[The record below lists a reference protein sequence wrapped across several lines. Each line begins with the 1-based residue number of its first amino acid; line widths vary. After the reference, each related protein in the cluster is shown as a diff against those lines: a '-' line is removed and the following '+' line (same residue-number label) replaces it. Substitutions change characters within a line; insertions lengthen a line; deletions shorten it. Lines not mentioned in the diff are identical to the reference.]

1 MQPAIYVEDLWKR
14 YVLLHSRPRRIKDAV
29 LRRLL
34 GRHSS
39 REEFWALRGVSFEVA
54 AGEAIGIIGP
64 NGSGK
69 STVLG
74 VLSRLLRPTKGVVQ
88 VQGRVGAL
96 LEASAGFHPDLTGIE
111 NVQMIA
117 SLMGLSRK
125 ETLARLPAIM
135 EFAGAR
141 EFMDAAVR
149 TYSTGMFARLAFST
163 VVHLEP
169 DVLLLDEILAVG
181 DEEFHE
187 QCYRRLAQ
195 MRERGCA
202 IVFVSHIVE
211 QIRRVCQRVI
221 WLESGRIVATG
232 PTEEVISRYTGA

>member
-1 MQPAIYVEDLWKR
+1 VNMQPAIYVEDLWKR

-149 TYSTGMFARLAFST
+149 TYSTGMFARLAFSR
-163 VVHLEP
+163 
-169 DVLLLDEILAVG
+169 
-181 DEEFHE
+181 
-187 QCYRRLAQ
+187 YWR
-195 MRERGCA
+195 
-202 IVFVSHIVE
+202 
-211 QIRRVCQRVI
+211 
-221 WLESGRIVATG
+221 SGTRNSTSNATG
-232 PTEEVISRYTGA
+232 GWHRCGSEAAPSCSFPTSWSKSGAFASVSSGWRAAG